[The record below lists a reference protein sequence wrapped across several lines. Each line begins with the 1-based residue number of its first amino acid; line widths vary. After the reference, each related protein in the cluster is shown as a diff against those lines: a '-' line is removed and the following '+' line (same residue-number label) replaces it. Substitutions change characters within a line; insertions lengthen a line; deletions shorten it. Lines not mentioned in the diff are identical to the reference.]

1 MRPRLLVLTLIV
13 LAGMV
18 AIGGFLLE
26 RRMRTWLESR
36 AGRELGR
43 QASLAR
49 ELIEDAS
56 ARGGG
61 DLDGLAD
68 RAARAAGVRVTIF
81 DPAGVVVGDSELD
94 REQVASAAEPDRRDQ
109 VRDAL
114 AGDVVRARADLA
126 AAGGREMSIAV
137 PYRTRHGTGALRLS
151 TPVDEIDRAVFRA
164 RVLMV
169 AAALACIALAVVAGS
184 LGSYRMSRSLR
195 DLVDSARALA
205 GGDRAPIG
213 PGSRDE
219 LGRLAGSIHRMSEE
233 LGRTMA
239 ALAGERNLLET
250 VLGSMGDAVLAVDG
264 ETRIRVANPAAA
276 RLLRIEGPPE
286 GRLLLEVVRLPAL
299 KELLARATH
308 DAETVAAELELPRI
322 PTRRVLVRATPLREP
337 AGHVV
342 VLQDV
347 TEMRQ
352 LETVRRDFVANVS
365 HELRTPVSVIL
376 GSSETLLDGAMADG
390 ASARRFLEAIH
401 GNAERLARLI
411 ADLLDLSRIE
421 AGRWAMEVRSVAV
434 DAALGRAAEAV
445 AEPARRKGQSIEV
458 ARADGL
464 VVAADPEALDQVLLN
479 LLDNAVK
486 YTPAGG
492 RIRLDARR
500 VDGRVRAEVTDDGP
514 GIELRHQERVFERF
528 YRVDPGR
535 SRDMGGTGLGLS
547 IVKHLVEAMGG
558 QVGFEAVEPHGS
570 RFWLTLPEAGAPPA
584 A

>member
-1 MRPRLLVLTLIV
+1 
-13 LAGMV
+13 
-18 AIGGFLLE
+18 
-26 RRMRTWLESR
+26 
-36 AGRELGR
+36 
-43 QASLAR
+43 
-49 ELIEDAS
+49 
-56 ARGGG
+56 
-61 DLDGLAD
+61 
-68 RAARAAGVRVTIF
+68 
-81 DPAGVVVGDSELD
+81 
-94 REQVASAAEPDRRDQ
+94 
-109 VRDAL
+109 
-114 AGDVVRARADLA
+114 
-126 AAGGREMSIAV
+126 
-137 PYRTRHGTGALRLS
+137 
-151 TPVDEIDRAVFRA
+151 
-164 RVLMV
+164 
-169 AAALACIALAVVAGS
+169 
-184 LGSYRMSRSLR
+184 
-195 DLVDSARALA
+195 
-205 GGDRAPIG
+205 
-213 PGSRDE
+213 
-219 LGRLAGSIHRMSEE
+219 
-233 LGRTMA
+233 
-239 ALAGERNLLET
+239 
-250 VLGSMGDAVLAVDG
+250 
-264 ETRIRVANPAAA
+264 
-276 RLLRIEGPPE
+276 
-286 GRLLLEVVRLPAL
+286 
-299 KELLARATH
+299 
-308 DAETVAAELELPRI
+308 
-322 PTRRVLVRATPLREP
+322 
-337 AGHVV
+337 
-342 VLQDV
+342 
-347 TEMRQ
+347 
-352 LETVRRDFVANVS
+352 
-365 HELRTPVSVIL
+365 VIL